1 MQKKTYSVQTAITLL
16 LILLIVPLSVL
27 IIVTTY
33 LHSANSMRSLT
44 HILMENISVQTVEK
58 AVNYLQPARR
68 GLDLSKGLAKA
79 DILRSSSPREIEKYF
94 RELLSQYPE
103 FVMLNYGQENGDF
116 MMVKRMPDQSFS
128 TKWIRREGELAYTT
142 WEHQNAGWQ
151 EHEAFKNMEE
161 PASQAYDPRKR
172 PWYMDSK
179 KKGNA
184 VWTQAYIFFSDRKP
198 GISCA
203 SPIFAADSTSLIGVV
218 SIDIGIEEISKF
230 IGNLRIGEN
239 GKAFIINRKGNLI
252 AYPAKTDADLVQLLE
267 EKEVEGQKKID
278 LRHILNSSDSALT
291 LSYKTLM
298 GEKVSI
304 SSQCEIFKFEEIRF
318 DLNSSTFMGTY
329 LPFPADSEW
338 PWIVGVIIPE
348 DDFMAAIRRNNMISF
363 AISLT
368 ALITALAVGVILA
381 RKITKPLAEISEEAA
396 YIRNLDLAPREKADS
411 RISEIM
417 NLSSSMDGMKKGLVS
432 FEKYVPSEL
441 VRLLLKSGME
451 ARLGGAKQE
460 LTVLFSD
467 IAGFTKI
474 SEQFSPEI
482 LVSALGEY
490 LDEMSRI
497 IHSQNGTVDK
507 FIGDAIMA
515 FWGAPLPVRYHALHA
530 CRGALLCQRR
540 LKDLRKE
547 WAKKGMPVFK
557 TRFGIN
563 TGEVIVGNMGCEKR
577 MDYTV
582 IGDHVNLASRLEGTN
597 KVYGTGIIISE
608 NTAREVK
615 DEMALRILDYV
626 AVVGKKESIAIYELI
641 CEKKELPPEAEK
653 FIAMYAE
660 ALELYRNRKWKEAG
674 MLLTDAQR
682 TYAADRPAKV
692 LQERC
697 INYISEPPA
706 ADWNGVFV
714 LKSK

>member
-27 IIVTTY
+27 IIVTNY
-33 LHSANSMRSLT
+33 LRSADSMRSLT
-44 HILMENISVQTVEK
+44 HSLMENISVQTVDK
-58 AVNYLQPARR
+58 AIDYLQPARR
-68 GLDLSKGLAKA
+68 GLDLSRGLATA
-79 DILRSSSPREIEKYF
+79 EILRSNNPEEIEKYF
-94 RELLSQYPE
+94 RQLLIHHPE
-103 FVMLNYGQENGDF
+103 FVMLNYGQEDGSF
-116 MMVKRMPDQSFS
+116 MMVKRMPDQTFS
-128 TKWIRREGELAYTT
+128 TKWIRIKGDLAYTE
-142 WEHQNAGWQ
+142 WVHENAVWQNTY
-151 EHEAFKNMEE
+151 KNMEE
-161 PASQAYDPRKR
+161 PASQAYDPRQR
-172 PWYMDSK
+172 PWYMEAK
-179 KKGNA
+179 KRGDA
-184 VWTQAYIFFSDRKP
+184 IWTNAYIFFSDRKP

-203 SPIFAADSTSLIGVV
+203 SPIFSPADSSMLGVV
-218 SIDIGIEEISKF
+218 GIDIGIEEISKF
-230 IGNLRIGEN
+230 IGNLHIGKN
-239 GKAFIINRKGNLI
+239 GKAFIINRKGELI
-252 AYPAKTDADLVQLLE
+252 AYPAKKDVDLFQLLE
-267 EKEVEGQKKID
+267 EKEVDGQKKID
-278 LRHILNSSDSALT
+278 LRHILSSSDTALT

-298 GEKVSI
+298 GSKVTV
-304 SSQCEIFKFEEIRF
+304 SSKCEIFRLEEIRF
-318 DLNSSTFMGTY
+318 AMNGSTFMGTY
-329 LPFPADSEW
+329 LPFPSDSDW

-381 RKITKPLAEISEEAA
+381 RKITKPLAEISQEAM
-396 YIRNLDLAPREKADS
+396 YIRNLDLASREKTVS

-417 NLSSSMDGMKKGLVS
+417 NLSVSMDGMKKGLVS

-460 LTVLFSD
+460 ITVLFSD

-474 SEQFSPEI
+474 SEQFDPEI
-482 LVSALGEY
+482 LVAALGEY

-497 IHSQNGTVDK
+497 IHAQKGTVDK

-515 FWGAPLPVRYHALHA
+515 FWGAPLPVEHHALHA

-540 LKDLRKE
+540 LRDLRKE

-563 TGEVIVGNMGCEKR
+563 TGDVIVGNMGCEKR

-608 NTAREVK
+608 NTARQVRN
-615 DEMALRILDYV
+615 EMALRILDYV
-626 AVVGKKESIAIYELI
+626 AVVGKKESTAIYELI
-641 CEKKELPPEAEK
+641 CEKNELPHEAER
-653 FIAMYAE
+653 FVAMYAE
-660 ALELYRNRKWKEAG
+660 ALELYRNRKWEEACKV
-674 MLLTDAQR
+674 LSDAR
-682 TYAADRPAKV
+682 RIYAVDRPAKV
-692 LQERC
+692 LYERC
-697 INYISEPPA
+697 TEYIREAPPE
-706 ADWNGVFV
+706 DWNGVFV

>member
-16 LILLIVPLSVL
+16 LIMLIIPLSVL
-27 IIVTTY
+27 IIVTNY
-33 LHSANSMRSLT
+33 LRSADSMRSLT
-44 HILMENISVQTVEK
+44 HSLMENISGQTVEK

-79 DILRSSSPREIEKYF
+79 DILRSSDSKEIEKYF
-94 RELLSQYPE
+94 RELLIQYPE

-116 MMVKRMPDQSFS
+116 MMVKRMPDKSFS
-128 TKWIRREGELAYTT
+128 TKWIHRDGELARTE
-142 WEHQNAGWQ
+142 WVHENAGWQ
-151 EHEAFKNMEE
+151 EHEAYKNVEE

-172 PWYMDSK
+172 PWYIDAK
-179 KKGNA
+179 KRGNA
-184 VWTQAYIFFSDRKP
+184 VWTNAYIFFSDRKP
-198 GISCA
+198 GIACA
-203 SPIFAADSTSLIGVV
+203 SPIFSPLDNSLIGVV

-230 IGNLRIGEN
+230 IGNLHIGKS
-239 GKAFIINRKGNLI
+239 GKAFIINRKGELI
-252 AYPAKTDADLVQLLE
+252 AYPAKKEQDLVELLD
-267 EKEVEGQKKID
+267 EKEKDGKKEIY
-278 LRHILNSSDSALT
+278 LRHILKSSDTALT

-298 GEKVSI
+298 GEKVTV
-304 SSQCEIFKFEEIRF
+304 SSKCDIFKLEEIRF
-318 DLNSSTFMGTY
+318 AVNGSTFMGTY
-329 LPFPADSEW
+329 LPFPSDSEW

-348 DDFMAAIRRNNMISF
+348 DDFLAAIRRNNKISF

-368 ALITALAVGVILA
+368 ALITALSVGVILA
-381 RKITKPLAEISEEAA
+381 RKITKPLAEISEEAV
-396 YIRNLDLAPREKADS
+396 YIRNLDLASREKTVS

-497 IHSQNGTVDK
+497 IHEQKGTVDK

-515 FWGAPLPVRYHALHA
+515 FWGAPLPVEHHALHA

-563 TGEVIVGNMGCEKR
+563 TGEVIVGNMGCDKR

-608 NTAREVK
+608 NTARQAK

-641 CEKKELPPEAEK
+641 CEKSELPPDAGK

-674 MLLTDAQR
+674 MLLSEAQR
-682 TYAADRPAKV
+682 IYAVDRPAKV
-692 LQERC
+692 LHERC
-697 INYISEPPA
+697 INYINEPPA
-706 ADWNGVFV
+706 EDWNGVFV